1 MARRRIIPLF
11 VPHAGC
17 PHQCVFCDQRSI
29 SGAAEPVT
37 PRQAAAAV
45 EQALRRSGPGAE
57 LAFYGGSFTAIDPAA
72 QEALLAAAQPFLADG
87 RLGALRCSTRPDA
100 VDPAVIDRLRRYG
113 VGTVELGCQSMDEA
127 VLRAAGRGHTAAD
140 SRRAVALLHAAGIQ
154 VVTQMMTG
162 LPGDSDGG
170 ALATARALADLRPE
184 GVRIYPTVVVEHTPL
199 AARWRRGDYQP
210 QSLDEAVTLCAALWE
225 QFRAAEIPVLRVG
238 LNPGPA
244 LEAAVLA
251 GPYHPA
257 FGELVLGR
265 MFLCRARPLL
275 EPLRGSGRVTLA
287 VAPRNV
293 SRMTGQHRANLLA
306 LQDEFSIKTLKIV
319 PQPLGEW
326 EICLQTQPAAGIVS

>member
-37 PRQAAAAV
+37 PRQVTAAV
-45 EQALRRSGPGAE
+45 EQALLYSGPGAE
-57 LAFYGGSFTAIDPAA
+57 LAFYGGSFTAIDPAV
-72 QEALLAAAQPFLADG
+72 QEALLEAAQPFLADG

-100 VDPAVIDRLRRYG
+100 VDPAVIRRLRHYG
-113 VGTVELGCQSMDEA
+113 VSTVELGCQSMDDA

-140 SRRAVALLHAAGIQ
+140 SRRAAALLHGAGIG
-154 VVTQMMTG
+154 VVAQMMTG

-170 ALATARALADLRPE
+170 ALATARALAALRPE

-199 AARWRRGDYQP
+199 AALWHRGDYQP
-210 QSLDEAVTLCAALWE
+210 QSIDGAAELCAALWE
-225 QFRAAEIPVLRVG
+225 LFRAAEIPVLRVG

-244 LEAAVLA
+244 LEAVVLA

-265 MFLCRARPLL
+265 MFLRRARVLL
-275 EPLRGSGRVTLA
+275 EPLRGSGQAVLA
-287 VAPRNV
+287 VAPRSV

-306 LQDEFSIKTLKIV
+306 LQAEFSIKTLKVV
-319 PQPLGEW
+319 PQPLDEW
-326 EICLQTQPAAGIVS
+326 EIRLQTQPGAGIVK

>member
-1 MARRRIIPLF
+1 MHGNIAIVIPHL
-11 VPHAGC
+11 GC
-17 PHQCVFCDQRSI
+17 PHACSFCDQRSI

-37 PRQAAAAV
+37 PRQVAAAV

-72 QEALLAAAQPFLADG
+72 QEALLSAAQPFLADG

-140 SRRAVALLHAAGIQ
+140 SRRAAALLHAAGIR
-154 VVTQMMTG
+154 VVTQMLTG
-162 LPGDSDGG
+162 LPGDSDEG

-210 QSLDEAVTLCAALWE
+210 QSLDGAVTLCAALWE
-225 QFRAAEIPVLRVG
+225 VFRAAGIPVLRVG
-238 LNPGPA
+238 LHDTSE
-244 LEAAVLA
+244 LAASALA

-257 FGELVLGR
+257 FGELVLSR
-265 MFLCRARPLL
+265 MFLRRAQALL
-275 EPLRGSGRVTLA
+275 GPARGAPQATLRVATQRV
-287 VAPRNV
+287 
-293 SRMTGQHRANLLA
+293 SQMTGQHRANLRA
-306 LQDEFSIKTLKIV
+306 LEAEFSIGALRV
-319 PQPLGEW
+319 R
-326 EICLQTQPAAGIVS
+326 PAALDPWEVTVEY